1 MPGNAP
7 AILAVNIKHF
17 YDDSK
22 TFNLVFWALLVA
34 DVDPCLPGQPA
45 TSKKGE
51 KGEEKK
57 LHIFSP
63 DAKTSRGPGQRQ
75 KEEEAGCEGAFVQA
89 GGTDQE
95 VAMTGQKAGLMGSWK
110 ATLGTYN
117 LESANG
123 AT

>member
-1 MPGNAP
+1 M
-7 AILAVNIKHF
+7 
-17 YDDSK
+17 
-22 TFNLVFWALLVA
+22 
-34 DVDPCLPGQPA
+34 
-45 TSKKGE
+45 KKE
-51 KGEEKK
+51 EEK
-57 LHIFSP
+57 LAIFSP
-63 DAKTSRGPGQRQ
+63 NAKTSRGPGQRQ